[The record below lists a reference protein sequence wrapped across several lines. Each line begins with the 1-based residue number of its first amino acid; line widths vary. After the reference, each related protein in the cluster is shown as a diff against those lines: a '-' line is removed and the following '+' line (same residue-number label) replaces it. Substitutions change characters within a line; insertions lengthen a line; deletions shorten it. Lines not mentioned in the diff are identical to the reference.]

1 MSIFSFKGRAKRSEY
16 WAVNL
21 PIAFLGQMS
30 NMIPDDAFENLVVSL
45 SVIIMAIL
53 MIWIGIATKTR
64 RCHDLGHN
72 GFWQFIPFYA
82 IWMGFVEGESG
93 DNEYG
98 PDSEIITA
106 E

>member
-21 PIAFLGQMS
+21 PIAILSRMS
-30 NMIPDDAFENLVVSL
+30 DMIPDDAYENIAVSL
-45 SVIIMAIL
+45 GIIILAIL
-53 MIWIGIATKTR
+53 MVWIGVATNTR

-72 GFWQFIPFYA
+72 GFWQLIPFYA
-82 IWMGFVEGESG
+82 IWMGFVKGESG

-98 PDSEIITA
+98 PDQDSITV
-106 E
+106 